1 MKFRYALPV
10 ALLLAVVSCQD
21 GPDQSLGAP
30 NPEFVGGVACSINGA
45 KSAAKTYFTGADQAR
60 ALGLIEQL
68 QQQMNGSPAV
78 ARDLG
83 FDVLALIA
91 EANNAGRAAGKPKDG
106 STLANAVVACT
117 DLNEGYPDPLGDAL
131 RNGAFEVRGG
141 PNDPTS
147 NIVSKDGFSGLGLN
161 GDATWLGIFGRR
173 TLIWGTPAPRLTF
186 QEVLVDI
193 PFIWSTLPA
202 SPQVPK
208 GLIVGFCVP
217 NPGNLRVAEQSANAP
232 EVILNLADPSF
243 FLPCPNLIAGR
254 EPATMFGRVL
264 AWAGQALLPA
274 PLHAAARLG
283 PVGGSTTGFSGF
295 GAVDAQAINLSFT
308 QQPTA
313 STVRQPFVP
322 PVQLIAVG
330 NGGTPLPQV
339 TVKMSLVTLQGNGIL
354 DGQNSVVTVQD
365 GLATFDRLFLTAPG
379 TYQLVATASLS
390 GFPSVQ
396 VTSSTFTVQ

>member
-1 MKFRYALPV
+1 MKFRYVLPA

-21 GPDQSLGAP
+21 GPDQSLAAP
-30 NPEFVGGVACSINGA
+30 NAEFAGGASCSINGA
-45 KSAAKTYFTGADQAR
+45 KSAAKVYFKGADQAK

-68 QQQMNGSPAV
+68 QLQMNGNPAA

-91 EANNAGRAAGKPKDG
+91 EVNNAGRALGKPKDG
-106 STLANAVVACT
+106 STLANAVLACT
-117 DLNEGYPDPLGDAL
+117 DINEGFPDPFGDAL

-147 NIVSKDGFSGLGLN
+147 NIVSKDGFSGLGLR
-161 GDATWLGIFGRR
+161 GDATWAGIFGRR

-186 QEVLVDI
+186 QELLVDI
-193 PFIWSTLPA
+193 PFIWSTVPA
-202 SPQVPK
+202 SPQVPR

-232 EVILNLADPSF
+232 EVILNLVDPSF
-243 FLPCPNLIAGR
+243 FLSCPNLLAGR
-254 EPATMFGRVL
+254 EPSTMFGRVL

-274 PLHAAARLG
+274 PLHAAAALG

-313 STVRQPFVP
+313 TTVRQPFVP
-322 PVQLIAVG
+322 PMQLLAAG
-330 NGGTPLPQV
+330 NGGTPLPEV
-339 TVKMSLVTLQGNGIL
+339 TVTISLVTIQGNGIL
-354 DGQNSVVTVQD
+354 DGRNSVVTVQD

-379 TYQLVATASLS
+379 TYQLVATATLA

-396 VTSSTFTVQ
+396 VTSNTFVVQ